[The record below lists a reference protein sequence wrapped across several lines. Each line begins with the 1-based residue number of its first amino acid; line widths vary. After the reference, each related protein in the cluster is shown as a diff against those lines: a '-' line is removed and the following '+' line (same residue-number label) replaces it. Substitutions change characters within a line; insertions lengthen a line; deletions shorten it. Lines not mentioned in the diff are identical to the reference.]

1 VHAVMESRRVAVG
14 WRTAAG
20 YACGFINDR
29 RWDTLQREIDGVDP
43 VLRHFIK
50 HAAAR
55 VFACGIVC
63 MGPMLRSLHCRLPVD
78 VDLHVIFRACPGLVE
93 ASIARTPVEGRT
105 RRPVPSTTRVDL
117 RPCPELRRLEI
128 VSWPREL
135 IFTGGSPTLT
145 DLGLSGTTLGVDTTF
160 CDLPALTALDMSFCS
175 GCADLKALRGCSSL
189 RRLNLSNSDIMQ
201 AAMFTLANLKQL
213 QVLNLHGCWNV
224 TDVSPLQHCINL
236 IDVAPPRTIFARS
249 FCLPWC
255 SLQSLNLETF
265 TGCVHIVPLLQDAC
279 GGLKTL
285 NLAES
290 DADDS
295 CVAALGAMRALETL
309 QLRGCRH
316 IMNVSALADA
326 ISLTYLC
333 LRRTRVSSTG
343 IIGLQT
349 LPLLAT
355 LRLDGTLVD
364 DIQCLQSCPALTSL
378 DISDTRVSD
387 VAPLAQITTLTLV
400 ADFTP
405 VTRKH
410 LTLRFC

>member
-1 VHAVMESRRVAVG
+1 
-14 WRTAAG
+14 
-20 YACGFINDR
+20 
-29 RWDTLQREIDGVDP
+29 
-43 VLRHFIK
+43 
-50 HAAAR
+50 
-55 VFACGIVC
+55 
-63 MGPMLRSLHCRLPVD
+63 
-78 VDLHVIFRACPGLVE
+78 VE
-93 ASIARTPVEGRT
+93 ASIAPKPVEGRP
-105 RRPVPSTTRVDL
+105 RRPVSSTTRVDV

-160 CDLPALTALDMSFCS
+160 FDLPALTALDMSFCS

-189 RRLNLSNSDIMQ
+189 QRLNLSNSDIMQ
-201 AAMFTLANLKQL
+201 TAMFTLANLKQL

-224 TDVSPLQHCINL
+224 TDVSPLHHCINL
-236 IDVAPPRTIFARS
+236 IDVAPPRTIVACSFYHPWRS
-249 FCLPWC
+249 L
-255 SLQSLNLETF
+255 LLLDLETF
-265 TGCVHIVPLLQDAC
+265 TVCVHIVPLLRDAC

-295 CVAALGAMRALETL
+295 CVAPLGAMRALETL

-316 IMNVSALADA
+316 IMNVSALANA

-355 LRLDGTLVD
+355 LLLDDTSID
-364 DIQCLQSCPALTSL
+364 DVQCLQPCPALTWQ
-378 DISDTRVSD
+378 DISGTRVRD
-387 VAPLAQITTLTLV
+387 VTPLAQIASLRVLVAARTLV

-405 VTRKH
+405 VMRKH
-410 LTLRFC
+410 LTLRLN